1 MVHSSLALLAAATSR
16 KVLPRLQKAPIV
28 LTDAAVDRV
37 EELLSLRHKVSC
49 LGGAVPAKC
58 CCCADSGLTCMCLL

>member
-16 KVLPRLQKAPIV
+16 RVLPRLQKAPIV

-37 EELLSLRHKVSC
+37 KELLSLRHKVS
-49 LGGAVPAKC
+49 
-58 CCCADSGLTCMCLL
+58 